1 MSDRYD
7 NTAYGNRFRV
17 PSSRAY
23 HKYWQGY
30 AERTVVQPNGKTK
43 IERYYAAPWKQPD
56 LSGKAWIA
64 LKILYFAFAAAAI
77 ALFLLATTR
86 DTPSNHCWYSA
97 LVGLPAGLLLFWLLA
112 MVLNYM
118 TAPYK
123 MTLGE
128 YDSRRKLRWIS
139 VAAASM
145 LMLVALSN
153 VLYFLLSAEKN
164 GMELV
169 CAALLV
175 LAGAMCAAIFWVEAK
190 LSYSDIPNEA
200 QVPEDCL
207 PIR

>member
-23 HKYWQGY
+23 HKHWQGY
-30 AERTVVQPNGKTK
+30 AERTVVLPNGKTK

-56 LSGKAWIA
+56 LSRKAWIT
-64 LKILYFAFAAAAI
+64 LKILYFVFVAAAI

-86 DTPSNHCWYSA
+86 DTESNHCWYSA
-97 LVGLPAGLLLFWLLA
+97 LVGLPAGLSLFWLLA
-112 MVLNYM
+112 MVLNSM
-118 TAPYK
+118 SIPRK

-139 VAAASM
+139 VAAGG
-145 LMLVALSN
+145 LLVLVALSN
-153 VLYFLLSAEKN
+153 VLYYLLAAEKD
-164 GMELV
+164 GVELI
-169 CAALLV
+169 CAAVLV
-175 LAGAMCAAIFWVEAK
+175 LAGAMCVAIFLVETK
-190 LSYSDIPNEA
+190 LPYIDVHNEA
-200 QVPEDCL
+200 QVPDDCL